1 LNHSKAASSF
11 EFRFCLKWWFHEF
24 KIMKATNRLFLFG
37 FACLIFAAL
46 NPHAQALAQ
55 GPAFAVLAAAA
66 NSVGGEPTQPRQI
79 AVGDRAPSFVLKDQ
93 NDQEF
98 SLEAMVKKGPVAV
111 VFIRSIE
118 WCAYCQL
125 QTVQLSENLPRIQD
139 AGGQVVMVCYDAPEK
154 VKRFAKRRKINV
166 PILSDAGSKTIEA
179 YAMRAV
185 NGAGDQLGSAQHG
198 TFVIDRSGIVHSKPY
213 LTSFEGAAAID
224 ALVSALKSANAA
236 IPKSQKSQNP

>member
-1 LNHSKAASSF
+1 VHPTPVPAF
-11 EFRFCLKWWFHEF
+11 G
-24 KIMKATNRLFLFG
+24 ATNILTFMKTKPCNTMPQVLLTGIFRPKFPSPLLSPNGRGNRYGRLGNLLLLV
-37 FACLIFAAL
+37 A
-46 NPHAQALAQ
+46 
-55 GPAFAVLAAAA
+55 LAAAA
-66 NSVGGEPTQPRQI
+66 NRVGGEPAQSRQI

-125 QTVQLSENLPRIQD
+125 QTVQLSENLTRIQA

-154 VKRFAKRRKINV
+154 VKRFTRRRKIGI

-198 TFVIDRSGIVHSKPY
+198 TFVIDRSGIVRSKPY
-213 LTSFEGAAAID
+213 LMSFEGAAAVE
-224 ALVSALKSANAA
+224 ALASALKQADT
-236 IPKSQKSQNP
+236 PR